1 MSMVKR
7 ALNMDPGELSS
18 RPLLL
23 TTKLTLGKVVS
34 SLGLIL
40 KANNGREFRKLPRFS
55 LANK

>member
-1 MSMVKR
+1 MVKR